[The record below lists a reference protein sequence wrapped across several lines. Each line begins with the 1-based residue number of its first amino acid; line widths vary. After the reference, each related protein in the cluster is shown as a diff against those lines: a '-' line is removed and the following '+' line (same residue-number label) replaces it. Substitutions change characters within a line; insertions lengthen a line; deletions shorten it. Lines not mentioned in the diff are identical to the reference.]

1 MTAKKVLAVGWSQTG
16 QLDALLDSVLAP
28 LEQSS
33 QIVVTRAPLRPVEPF
48 PFPWSFWRFFD
59 TFPETVHEDPA
70 PIDESALPEDGDY
83 DLVILAWQVW
93 FLSPAMPITAFL
105 QSERGR
111 RLVRGRRVMTLIGCR
126 NMWLMAQETFKQ
138 RLRELDARLVDNV
151 VLTDSSHSAATFIST
166 PAWMLTGRRG
176 PFLGGLVPA
185 AGIEAGEIRAASR
198 FGEAIAR
205 QLPERADDD
214 DSPMLRGLGAV
225 KINERLIASE
235 RIAHR
240 SFRLWGAL
248 LRRVGR
254 PGSPQRRLVLALY
267 VVFLVT
273 MIITVVPVTAIIKRL
288 IAPLMRGRTARQR
301 AYYAAPSGEAGE
313 AGNNNT

>member
-1 MTAKKVLAVGWSQTG
+1 MAKKKVLAVGWSQTG
-16 QLDALLDSVLAP
+16 QLDTVLDAVLGP
-28 LEQSS
+28 LEQSPE
-33 QIVVTRAPLRPVEPF
+33 VAVTRVRLRPRVPF

-59 TFPETVHEDPA
+59 TFPETVHEDPV
-70 PIDESALPEDGDY
+70 PIDESGLPDDDDF

-93 FLSPAMPITAFL
+93 FLSPAMPIMAFL

-111 RLVRGRRVMTLIGCR
+111 RLLRGKRVMTLIGCR
-126 NMWLMAQETFKQ
+126 NMWLMAQETLKAH
-138 RLRELDARLVDNV
+138 LRELDARLVDNV
-151 VLTDSSHSAATFIST
+151 VLTDSAHSAATFIST
-166 PAWMLTGRRG
+166 PAWMLSGRRG

-185 AGIEAGEIRAASR
+185 AGIDQAEIKAASR

-205 QLPERADDD
+205 QLPGREDDD

-225 KINERLIASE
+225 RIDERLIASE

-248 LRRVGR
+248 LRRAGR
-254 PGSPQRRLVLALY
+254 PGSPQRRVVLAFY

-288 IAPLMRGRTARQR
+288 VAPLMRGRIARQR
-301 AYYAAPSGEAGE
+301 AYYAAPSGEADESGKQSV
-313 AGNNNT
+313 

>member
-1 MTAKKVLAVGWSQTG
+1 MTVKKVLAVGWSQTG
-16 QLDALLDSVLAP
+16 QLDAVLDAVLGP
-28 LEQSS
+28 LEASS
-33 QIVVTRAPLRPVEPF
+33 SVAVTRVQLRPLQPF

-126 NMWLMAQETFKQ
+126 NMWLMAQETFKA
-138 RLRELDARLVDNV
+138 RLRELDARLVDNL

-166 PAWMLTGRRG
+166 PAWMLSGRRG

-185 AGIEAGEIRAASR
+185 AGIDPAEIRAASH

-205 QLPERADDD
+205 QLPDRAADD

-254 PGSPQRRLVLALY
+254 PGALQRRIVLALY
-267 VVFLVT
+267 VLFLVT
-273 MIITVVPVTAIIKRL
+273 MIITVVPITAVIKRL
-288 IAPLMRGRTARQR
+288 TAPLMRARIARQR
-301 AYYAAPSGEAGE
+301 AYYAAPSGEAENSGK
-313 AGNNNT
+313 N